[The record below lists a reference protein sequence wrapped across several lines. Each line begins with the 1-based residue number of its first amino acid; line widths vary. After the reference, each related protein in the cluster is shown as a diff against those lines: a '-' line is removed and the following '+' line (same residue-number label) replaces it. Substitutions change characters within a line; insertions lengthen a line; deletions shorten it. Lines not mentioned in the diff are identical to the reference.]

1 MVVWTWCDFME
12 VKRLTAK
19 KASIGEISN
28 GTFIRKEGFKSS
40 YVLTNLGR
48 RLSRIRVLGLIVDK
62 FISPDERYATI
73 TLDDS
78 TDTIRCKAF
87 VNTKIF
93 DGFGEG
99 DLVDVFGK
107 LREYNGEIYII
118 PEIIRKI
125 NPNFETLRILEL
137 EKIFREQREKIKKIR
152 ELQKQTSD
160 LNELKAVAKNF
171 MSLEDAEGILEAQEI
186 IENMVEEK
194 VVSSAEIKSKILN
207 LIEKLDK
214 GNGADYQEILNKS
227 GLSENDVDF
236 AIQDLLESGM
246 CYEPTP
252 GKIKKL

>member
-1 MVVWTWCDFME
+1 ME

-19 KASIGEISN
+19 KASVGEIEN
-28 GTFIRKEGFKSS
+28 GTFVKKEGFVSS

-48 RLSRIRVLGLIVDK
+48 RLSRVRIAGLIVDK

-107 LREYNGEIYII
+107 LREYNGEVYMI
-118 PEIIRKI
+118 PEILKKADL
-125 NPNFETLRILEL
+125 NLETLRILEL
-137 EKIFREQREKIKKIR
+137 EKIFREQRKRIKKIR

-160 LNELKAVAKNF
+160 LNELKTIVKQF
-171 MSLEDAEGILEAQEI
+171 MSLEDAEGILEAQEM
-186 IENMVEEK
+186 IENIAEEK

-207 LIEKLDK
+207 LIENLDK
-214 GNGADYQEILNKS
+214 GKGADYQKILTKS

-236 AIQDLLESGM
+236 AIQELLESGV
-246 CYEPTP
+246 CFEPTP